1 MDNITSAINLL
12 GAVLSTMDEI
22 AVVGVANQNK
32 FVGCA
37 EAIQTVSQVLTKFL
51 AEAQAEPSAGEKEE
65 VNGR

>member
-22 AVVGVANQNK
+22 AVVGVSNQNK

-37 EAIQTVSQVLTKFL
+37 EAIQTVSQTLTKFL
-51 AEAQAEPSAGEKEE
+51 SDAQVKPTVEEKEE
-65 VNGR
+65 VNG

>member
-22 AVVGVANQNK
+22 AVVGVSNQNK

-37 EAIQTVSQVLTKFL
+37 EAIQTVSQTLTKFL

>member
-37 EAIQTVSQVLTKFL
+37 EAIQTVSQALTKFL

-65 VNGR
+65 VNGK

>member
-37 EAIQTVSQVLTKFL
+37 EAIQTVSQTLTKFL
-51 AEAQAEPSAGEKEE
+51 SDAQANSTTEEKEE
-65 VNGR
+65 

>member
-12 GAVLSTMDEI
+12 GAVLSTMNEI

-37 EAIQTVSQVLTKFL
+37 EAIQTVSQTLTKFL
-51 AEAQAEPSAGEKEE
+51 SDAQENSTAEEKEE
-65 VNGR
+65 VNG

>member
-22 AVVGVANQNK
+22 AVVGVSNQNK

-37 EAIQTVSQVLTKFL
+37 EAIQTVSQTLTKFL
-51 AEAQAEPSAGEKEE
+51 SDAQVKSTVEEKEE
-65 VNGR
+65 VNG

>member
-37 EAIQTVSQVLTKFL
+37 EAIQTVSQTLTKFL
-51 AEAQAEPSAGEKEE
+51 ADSQVKSTAEEKEE
-65 VNGR
+65 ANG

>member
-22 AVVGVANQNK
+22 AVVGIANQNK

-37 EAIQTVSQVLTKFL
+37 EAIQTVSQALTKFL
-51 AEAQAEPSAGEKEE
+51 AEAQTEPSAGEKEE
-65 VNGR
+65 VNGK